1 MTRMTER
8 QRVRALLGG
17 GLVLAGIVLSGC
29 ADHPDQDVVADAF
42 AVKSSRHPVT
52 ASFGHAGLGGRGF
65 RGWAKRGRHVF
76 GHGGGTGGS
85 DGSCGHQ
92 SGGGNGSGPDGTGG
106 SGGALACSG
115 SPPNGG
121 AITGSASTPAGGTFT
136 YSAPN
141 LTAPTVVPLTSTAG
155 VLQGLHVTASPGV
168 TSDPSNS
175 WSGVGLYFSQPAC
188 VDASTYT
195 GFRFTVSGDLGT
207 CKLSFVG
214 VPSQD
219 NAVANG
225 PVGTCTATSCISPSY
240 GPITTGTSIVHFT
253 DLSGGTPY
261 ATLDPAALNDI
272 GWQLNVPTDGSPACN
287 ADFII
292 TDVSFIND
300 TPRAACVGSVPV
312 SALITDFSDAV
323 SDSPGSISFANGGT
337 FTYASTGLA
346 PPVLGLVSSDGT
358 SAGQS
363 LSVSMNTGVP
373 PADAAFNWDGFGLY
387 FNMCTD
393 ASQYSGI
400 QFTINGDLGGCP
412 LQFSPQFSED
422 DDVAADPSYGSCTA
436 ASCYSP
442 LAQPIGTGTTTVR
455 FADLSGGGPMSTVDS
470 ARLTGVHWQVE
481 PPTGGAA
488 ASCQTNFTVDNVTFV
503 P

>member
-1 MTRMTER
+1 M
-8 QRVRALLGG
+8 
-17 GLVLAGIVLSGC
+17 VLSGC
-29 ADHPDQDVVADAF
+29 TDHPDEDVVAAAV
-42 AVKSSRHPVT
+42 AVKGQGHPVST
-52 ASFGHAGLGGRGF
+52 GFGHAGPNAHGF

-76 GHGGGTGGS
+76 GHGDGTGGS
-85 DGSCGHQ
+85 GGNCGHH
-92 SGGGNGSGPDGTGG
+92 SGGSGKGGAGG
-106 SGGALACSG
+106 SGGALACIG
-115 SPPNGG
+115 SAPNGG

-136 YSAPN
+136 YAAPN
-141 LTAPTVVPLTSTAG
+141 LTAPAVVPLTSTSG

-168 TSDPSNS
+168 TTDPSNS
-175 WSGVGLYFSQPAC
+175 WSGVGLYFSNPAC
-188 VDASTYT
+188 VDARAYT

-207 CKLSFVG
+207 CKLSFLG
-214 VPSQD
+214 VPSED

-240 GPITTGTSIVHFT
+240 GPITTGTSVVHFA
-253 DLSGGTPY
+253 DLSGGNPY
-261 ATLDPAALNDI
+261 AALDSAALNDI
-272 GWQLNVPTDGSPACN
+272 AWQLDVPTDGSPACN

-292 TDVSFIND
+292 TDASFIND
-300 TPRAACVGSVPV
+300 TPRAACVGTAPA

-323 SDSPGSISFANGGT
+323 SYSPGSVSFSNGGT

-393 ASQYSGI
+393 VSEYSGV
-400 QFTINGDLGGCP
+400 QFTINGDLGNCP

-422 DDVAADPSYGSCTA
+422 DDVAADPSFGSCTA

-442 LAQPIGTGTTTVR
+442 IAQPIGAGTTTVR
-455 FADLSGGGPMSTVDS
+455 FADLTGGSPMSTVDA
-470 ARLTGVHWQVE
+470 ARLTGIHWQVE
-481 PPTGGAA
+481 PPTGATA
-488 ASCQTNFTVDNVTFV
+488 ASCQASFTVDNVTFV